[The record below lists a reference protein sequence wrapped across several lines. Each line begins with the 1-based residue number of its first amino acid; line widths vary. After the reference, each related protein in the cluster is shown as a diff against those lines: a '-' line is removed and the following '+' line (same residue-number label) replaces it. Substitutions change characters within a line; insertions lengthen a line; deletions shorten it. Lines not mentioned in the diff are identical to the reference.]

1 MSEVIRND
9 KENEL
14 YNLGIDIR
22 KAFVSCMTKFNK
34 QKGRGD
40 YRLLKQYDSYEKIWK
55 KAAEVCS
62 EYKISPELLVDIAL
76 ETYLGSSKHRTIITP
91 MILYDIRTKYAI
103 KNYIASKAESMGV
116 DYGDPE
122 SMTHDNLYKQELKS
136 YINSRF
142 EFLNSLKDCQTRIS
156 KQRVL
161 HIVRMQAFD
170 IPSWLRV
177 IVTDGDDPIV
187 NKRFGAQAIY
197 ELQEGIKGLKEELE
211 SRGRGTNVDDII
223 RKLKSTK

>member
-14 YNLGIDIR
+14 YNLGVDIK

-34 QKGRGD
+34 QKDRGD

-91 MILYDIRTKYAI
+91 VILYDIRTKYAI
-103 KNYIASKAESMGV
+103 KNHIASKAESMDIGSS
-116 DYGDPE
+116 D
-122 SMTHDNLYKQELKS
+122 SMTYDDLYKQELKS

-142 EFLNSLKDCQTRIS
+142 DFLNSLKDCQTRIS

-187 NKRFGAQAIY
+187 NKRFGSQAIY

-211 SRGRGTNVDDII
+211 SRGTNVDDII